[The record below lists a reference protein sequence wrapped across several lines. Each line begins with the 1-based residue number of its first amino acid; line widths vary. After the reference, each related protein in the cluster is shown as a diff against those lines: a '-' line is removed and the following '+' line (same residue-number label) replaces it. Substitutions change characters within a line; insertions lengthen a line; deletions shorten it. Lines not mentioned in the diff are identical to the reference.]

1 VIQSLLIIYYIKNNY
16 IECEKGEK
24 QKMTNDYNKLIKPL
38 NEKLVKLYE
47 EVFLIT
53 PVYFKITEGIRTP
66 QRQQLL
72 LNEGKTKIL
81 QSKHLTGDA
90 IDICPLINN
99 KLDYEARD
107 DIMFL
112 QGLFY
117 GVASQMG
124 IKIRV
129 GSLWDGKSIKEN
141 GFVDGWH
148 IELV

>member
-1 VIQSLLIIYYIKNNY
+1 MTDNFIVLNPLLNGVN
-16 IECEKGEK
+16 
-24 QKMTNDYNKLIKPL
+24 QKLIDL
-38 NEKLVKLYE
+38 FGVVKD
-47 EVFLIT
+47 IT
-53 PVYFKITEGIRTP
+53 PIKFTITEGVRTKE
-66 QRQQLL
+66 RQQLL

-117 GVASQMG
+117 GVAVKMG
-124 IKIRV
+124 IGIRV

-141 GFVDGWH
+141 SFIDAYH
-148 IELV
+148 IELI